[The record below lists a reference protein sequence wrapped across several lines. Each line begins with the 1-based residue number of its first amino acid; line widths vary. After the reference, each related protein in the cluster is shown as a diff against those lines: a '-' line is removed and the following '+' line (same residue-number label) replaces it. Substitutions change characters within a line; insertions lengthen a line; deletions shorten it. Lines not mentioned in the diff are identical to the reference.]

1 MKVLHLHLSA
11 AGPCRAVH
19 PLHVC
24 GGVYGQ
30 SGWHRDGAAGIVSGK
45 QRRDE
50 RGRRR
55 NGWKE
60 ADSEAV
66 PVDLRQGHMRHNV
79 ILLLNRSL
87 FFPSTFRD
95 SEFFLLFCSPNESCV
110 TPGLYAMI
118 GAAASLGGVTRMT
131 GTCSRRLVIIRL

>member
-1 MKVLHLHLSA
+1 M
-11 AGPCRAVH
+11 
-19 PLHVC
+19 
-24 GGVYGQ
+24 YGQ

-87 FFPSTFRD
+87 FSPAPSAIQN
-95 SEFFLLFCSPNESCV
+95 SSCSSALQMSQCV